1 MRMLRRNYTI
11 LELLFVISCI
21 IILLSMLLPSFN
33 ESREKTRFVR
43 WIGFNKQC
51 SSDPSC
57 VINFNFQEGQGA
69 ILANSAAG
77 HENKKFNVKDYY
89 GIVKNGTSVDQKD
102 GSWKTVE
109 GKWVK
114 GRWWKGKRALQFN
127 GFDTMVE
134 IPGIEAIDFGEQ
146 DDFTIIVW
154 LKFDKFTNWSTPF
167 SKSYAA
173 NYAQYDLYYDNT
185 TYSATQTTPAYSA
198 LFEVDVCRTC
208 VGYDNMYR
216 NPNGTMSQSVQL
228 DTDHW
233 YMIALRNKVQK
244 SSSSPAVNGINDHL
258 VDVFWNGNCLN
269 GSRGTNNGAATN
281 TLCNAKLILGAMRFW
296 AGQNSGDGSL
306 GCFFNGR
313 MDEFLVFKRALQDS
327 EIRGHYMMGQEHNY

>member
-1 MRMLRRNYTI
+1 MQIRRNNYTI
-11 LELLFVISCI
+11 LEILFVICI
-21 IILLSMLLPSFN
+21 VVIIVSMLLPAFN
-33 ESREKTRFVR
+33 ESREKARFVR
-43 WIGFNKQC
+43 WLAFNKQC
-51 SSDPSC
+51 SSDPAC
-57 VINFNFQEGQGA
+57 VINFNFQEGKGST
-69 ILANSAAG
+69 LTNSAAG
-77 HENKKFNVKDYY
+77 NENVKFSAKDYN
-89 GIVKNGTSVDQKD
+89 GIVEGSNFIAKNGD
-102 GSWKTVE
+102 
-109 GKWVK
+109 WVT
-114 GRWWKGKRALQFN
+114 GRWWKGKRALH
-127 GFDTMVE
+127 FDGNTIVE
-134 IPGIEAIDFGEQ
+134 IPGNDAINFGEG
-146 DDFTIIVW
+146 DDYTIIVW
-154 LKFDKFTNWSTPF
+154 VKFDQLNQWATPF

-281 TLCNAKLILGAMRFW
+281 TLCNAKLMLGAMRFW

-306 GCFFNGR
+306 GCFFIGR
-313 MDEFLVFKRALQDS
+313 IDEFLVFKRALQDT
-327 EIRGHYMMGQEHNY
+327 EIRGQYMMGQEHSY